1 MSKPPELPI
10 SSSTE
15 LMRMAE
21 LGMLSAGLVHELR
34 QPLFAVKA
42 FGELIRHQ
50 PRDAEHHVQR
60 LLEQV
65 QAIEDLLEGYADFS
79 RKPQGDVELFDVR
92 APLRSALVLLERRAW
107 AAGVQLQVQLEE
119 VPLVRGSRLALQQA
133 VVNLGAN
140 AVDAVRGT
148 EGGRID
154 VRCLREPRGV
164 RVEVQD
170 NGPGISESIRS
181 QLFHPFQT
189 TKATGTGLGLSLS
202 HRWLTAT
209 EAELHL
215 RPGPGTHWQI
225 LLQAA

>member
-1 MSKPPELPI
+1 MSKPLELPTLA
-10 SSSTE
+10 SAE

-50 PRDAEHHVQR
+50 PEDAGQHVQR

-65 QAIEDLLEGYADFS
+65 QTIEDLLEGYADFS
-79 RKPQGDVELFDVR
+79 RKPQDDIELFDVR
-92 APLRSALVLLERRAW
+92 APLHSALVLLERRAW
-107 AAGVQLQVQLEE
+107 AAGVQLRVQLDE
-119 VPLVRGSRLALQQA
+119 VPLVRGSRLAVQQA

-140 AVDAVRGT
+140 AVDAVRRT

-154 VRCLREPRGV
+154 VRCLLESRGV

-170 NGPGISESIRS
+170 NGPGIPEAIRS

-209 EAELHL
+209 DATLQL
-215 RPGPGTHWQI
+215 LPGPGTHWEI
-225 LLQAA
+225 LLPAA

>member
-1 MSKPPELPI
+1 MSKPPDLPM
-10 SSSTE
+10 SPSAE
-15 LMRMAE
+15 MLRMAE

-50 PRDAEHHVQR
+50 PEEAERHALR

-65 QAIEDLLEGYADFS
+65 QAMEDLLEGYADFS
-79 RKPQGDVELFDVR
+79 RKPLVDLELFDVR
-92 APLRSALVLLERRAW
+92 GPLRSALVVLERRAA
-107 AAGVQLQVQLEE
+107 AAGVQLSVELAE

-140 AVDAVRGT
+140 AVDAVRGA

-154 VRCLREPRGV
+154 VRCRPEAGGV

-170 NGPGISESIRS
+170 NGPGIPAFIRD
-181 QLFHPFQT
+181 QLFVPFQT

-202 HRWLTAT
+202 HRLLTAT
-209 EAELHL
+209 DAELHL
-215 RPGPGTHWQI
+215 LPGPGTHWEI